1 MTHVRISD
9 FLTSIDADNSK
20 ILKTVCHIMTV
31 FSGFILYTACCKPDI
46 NSDFEEELS
55 LK

>member
-20 ILKTVCHIMTV
+20 IMTA

-55 LK
+55 FK